1 MGNSVSFIAFGG
13 CAGSPTRAGAIL
25 LALVCAAST
34 YTGAG
39 IRFAGAQSAGIE
51 ELVDEHGVAPKFELT
66 SAQRHAI
73 YQDLHKERSK
83 LAPSLFAARVG
94 ADVPPIIELH
104 ALPDHVLAS
113 NPETKLYKFTKVDDQ
128 VVLVDPTKM
137 RVIAVINSEGQG
149 LGTYFVRSDQS
160 SPHRRIEVVP

>member
-1 MGNSVSFIAFGG
+1 MGNRVLSIAFGG

-51 ELVDEHGVAPKFELT
+51 ELVDEHGVTPKFELT

-128 VVLVDPTKM
+128 VVLVDPTNM
-137 RVIAVINSEGQG
+137 RVIAVID
-149 LGTYFVRSDQS
+149 LKAKD
-160 SPHRRIEVVP
+160 